1 MTTWLKKNCSNFLF
15 AIAVLGVITAGG
27 AGYANIMSQLAVNS
41 TRLDAV
47 NQRLTRIEAQ
57 VDKLVDQQQAGN
69 PQPGDY

>member
-15 AIAVLGVITAGG
+15 AVAVIGAIVGAG
-27 AGYANIMSQLAVNS
+27 AGYARIMGQLAADS
-41 TRLDAV
+41 ARLDAV

-57 VDKLVDQQQAGN
+57 VDKLVDQQHAGN